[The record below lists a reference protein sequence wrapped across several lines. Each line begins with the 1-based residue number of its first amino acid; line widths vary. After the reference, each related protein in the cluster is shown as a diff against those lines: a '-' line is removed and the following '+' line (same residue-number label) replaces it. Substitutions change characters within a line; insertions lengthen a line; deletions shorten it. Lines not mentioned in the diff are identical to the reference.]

1 MERKRVSS
9 LLCFLTL
16 VDDED
21 DRTKLEQLYLVYCDQ
36 MQVIARRTLG
46 KFAYLEED
54 VVADTFVSLAKHIDR
69 INDVYELR
77 TKAYVF
83 AAVRNTARSYLRH
96 ETTLLVESADENID
110 IPEGETDAL
119 LDCLCAKESVDAV
132 RRAIRT
138 LPQLYQDLLIL
149 HYFNDLELHTV
160 ARILGRKY
168 HTVRKQIYRG
178 KQLLI
183 AELKRRE
190 NNEKE

>member
-1 MERKRVSS
+1 MSS